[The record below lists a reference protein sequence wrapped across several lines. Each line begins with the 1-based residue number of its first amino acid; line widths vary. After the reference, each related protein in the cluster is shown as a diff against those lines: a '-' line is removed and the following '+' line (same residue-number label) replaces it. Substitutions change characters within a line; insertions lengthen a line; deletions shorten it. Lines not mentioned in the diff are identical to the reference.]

1 MNKNRTV
8 LVAGFFDLFHSG
20 HARFLGRAAEF
31 GKLTV
36 VIGSDENSQ
45 LNKNKT
51 PIYTQDERQYIIQ
64 SLSLIHI

>member
-20 HARFLGRAAEF
+20 HARFLERAAEF

-36 VIGSDENSQ
+36 VIGSDENS
-45 LNKNKT
+45 
-51 PIYTQDERQYIIQ
+51 
-64 SLSLIHI
+64 